1 MSPSWKMRQENG
13 RSILFLV
20 LVLVLLLLVLPD
32 PLVLD
37 RGLGLYGDDDGSL
50 LIVRAGQSG
59 MMIMNTTLRMS
70 LAMKNRAI
78 LMALVM

>member
-1 MSPSWKMRQENG
+1 MRQQKR
-13 RSILFLV
+13 RSVVFL
-20 LVLVLLLLVLPD
+20 LVLLLLVLPD

-37 RGLGLYGDDDGSL
+37 GGLGLYGDNDGGL
-50 LIVRAGQSG
+50 LIVRAGLSA
-59 MMIMNTTLRMS
+59 MMIMNTTLRLS